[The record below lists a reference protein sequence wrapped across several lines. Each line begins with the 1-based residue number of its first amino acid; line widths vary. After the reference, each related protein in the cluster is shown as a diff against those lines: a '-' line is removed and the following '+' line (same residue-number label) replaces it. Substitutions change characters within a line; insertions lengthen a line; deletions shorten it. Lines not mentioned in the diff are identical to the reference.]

1 MASTHA
7 QEGGRFL
14 QMGQVQEAVKSF
26 QKGLSIHP
34 DDVDCLLGLVRAYL
48 STGAAADAEAAV
60 LRLLKAKPD
69 HTEGQAHLAML
80 RAQAGDA
87 EALESLKAL
96 AAAPSAGYFERFNLG
111 SLLFERGDLAGAR
124 AAFESVLQIA
134 PGSTHAHFELG
145 RIRFQQGQP
154 DGAVSHFLRA
164 AEGAPREAM
173 PLLMLSRAHAAC
185 GQLGLAIQA
194 ATQALDKAQGGLQ
207 RAVLEDLFKL
217 YLSGG
222 SAEGARRAAEEL
234 RKLEPGSLNYLYLH
248 GLAMMSAGSFAE
260 ARDLFAEVL
269 RQAPGNWQA
278 QHALAQMHLA
288 LGERAPALKLLE
300 EASATVPTDPGPTN
314 DLAVVLMQDNEHA
327 RVPALLAPVLAAHPN
342 DAGTH
347 LNMAL
352 GTFPSD
358 KEASARHAK
367 QALALGAEE
376 VRAQAEQLLKELGA

>member
-14 QMGQVQEAVKSF
+14 QTGQTQDAVKSF
-26 QKGLSIHP
+26 QKGLSIDP
-34 DDVDCLLGLVRAYL
+34 NDVDCLLGLVRVHL

-80 RAQAGDA
+80 RAQAGNP

-96 AAAPSAGYFERFNLG
+96 AAAPTAGYFERFNLG

-124 AAFESVLQIA
+124 AAFESVLQVS
-134 PGSTHAHFELG
+134 PGSTHVHFELG
-145 RIRFQQGQP
+145 RIRLQQNEP

-164 AEGAPREAM
+164 AEGAPQEAM

-194 ATQALDKAQGGLQ
+194 ATQALEKARGGLH

-217 YLSGG
+217 YLSAG
-222 SAEGARRAAEEL
+222 SSEGAKRAALEL
-234 RKLEPGSLNYLYLH
+234 RKLDPSSTTYLYLH
-248 GLAMMSAGSFAE
+248 GLATMSAGAFAE
-260 ARDLFAEVL
+260 AKDVFAEVL
-269 RQAPGNWQA
+269 RQAPGSWQA

-288 LGERAPALKLLE
+288 LGERAEAVTLLE
-300 EASATVPTDPGPTN
+300 AAVATVPTDPGPTN
-314 DLAVVLMQDNEHA
+314 DLAVVLMQDNGHA
-327 RVPALLAPVLAAHPN
+327 RVAALLAPVLGAHPN

-358 KEASARHAK
+358 KELSARHAK
-367 QALALGAEE
+367 QALALGAED
-376 VRAQAEQLLKELGA
+376 VRAQAEQLLKQLGA